1 MAGPADWIFRNR
13 IGKKMGTCGP
23 RSIGKGVMAL
33 LFCRESDMTPLFDMR
48 GWLMY
53 SVLPD
58 SVLRRRIS

>member
-23 RSIGKGVMAL
+23 RGIGKGVMAL

-48 GWLMY
+48 GWLTY